1 MRLIVKETYGW
12 ASASPPR
19 PAITPPTSSSVFQ
32 YVLQLY
38 INVKISGNVNQN
50 LKKKKKKKKKKNKKK
65 KTIKMHK

>member
-19 PAITPPTSSSVFQ
+19 PAITPPTSSSVFH
-32 YVLQLY
+32 YVLKL
-38 INVKISGNVNQN
+38 KIN
-50 LKKKKKKKKKKNKKK
+50 LKKSVNLKNNKKKKKKNKKK